1 MIIRDPEQPQYIA
14 YLKGVAGERLA
25 LVCHNLRIDGHAKAE
40 VADVVGAVNVGV
52 IGRSIGEAVLGER
65 AAELN
70 VVLLVPH
77 VLYDR

>member
-25 LVCHNLRIDGHAKAE
+25 LVCHNLRVDGHAEAE
-40 VADVVGAVNVGV
+40 VADVVRAVDVGV
-52 IGRSIGEAVLGER
+52 IGRSVRETVLSER

-77 VLYDR
+77 VLYNR